1 MTQATLRITGITFQK
16 GILDQNNK
24 RIQEIAD
31 NFKSSS
37 WMTDERR
44 TSFSQLCFEIETKQK
59 IDGINQSINE
69 FQLW

>member
-1 MTQATLRITGITFQK
+1 
-16 GILDQNNK
+16 
-24 RIQEIAD
+24 
-31 NFKSSS
+31 
-37 WMTDERR
+37 MTDERR